1 MYLYKFL
8 TIFAWLKII
17 ITFVS
22 YLSYLILNN
31 MSLSWIDI
39 LVIGIYIAV
48 ILSLGFILSKKASKN
63 IDNYFLGGKKIK
75 WYFLGLSNA
84 SGMFDIS
91 GTMWTVAILFVY
103 GLKSVWLPWL
113 WPVWN
118 QVFVM
123 VFLAIWM
130 RRSNVMTGAEWIL
143 TRFGGRGG
151 RMSHIVVIIFAII
164 SVIGFMAYFFEGIG
178 KFAIQILPWDL
189 TCDLGFMTLTSAE
202 SYALII
208 IGITTLYTLK
218 GGMMSV
224 VAADIFQFTIMTVSC
239 LIVGYI
245 AYTSVTGEQIAALT
259 PHGWD
264 NMFFGWNLNL
274 DWGGIMPALND
285 KISSDGYQIFGAL
298 VMMMVFK
305 GIFASLAGPVP
316 SYDMQRILS
325 TKKPSE
331 AAKMSGL
338 TIFLL
343 FAPRYLMVAGLAVL
357 SIVFL
362 SPELAGLGSAMD
374 FETILPIAITRF
386 VPTGLK
392 GLLLAG
398 LLAAFVGTLAAFVN
412 SAPAYIVND
421 LYKKYIKP
429 DAAPKTYVRFS
440 YLASIVLV
448 IIGVAFGF
456 FADSLNALTLWIT
469 SSLYGGYAAANV
481 LKWIWWRFNGY
492 GYFWGMLSGLIA
504 STVKLFFFPEI
515 PDIYF
520 FPITLV
526 ASFIG
531 CFAGTYLT
539 KPDEDEILIKFYKN
553 VRPWGF
559 WKPIHEKVMKLDP
572 AFEGNKDFGRDIVNV
587 IVGIVWQMALVVLP
601 IFFIIHKTG
610 ATLIAL
616 SVVVVCMVILKFNW
630 YDKLHRADIGF
641 ENEN

>member
-1 MYLYKFL
+1 M
-8 TIFAWLKII
+8 T
-17 ITFVS
+17 
-22 YLSYLILNN
+22 
-31 MSLSWIDI
+31 LSWIDI
-39 LVIGIYIAV
+39 LVICCYILTILAIGI
-48 ILSLGFILSKKASKN
+48 ILSKRASKN
-63 IDNYFLGGKKIK
+63 MDSYFLGGKKIK

-91 GTMWTVAILFVY
+91 GTMWTVAILFIY
-103 GLKSVWLPWL
+103 GVKSVWLPWL

-143 TRFGGRGG
+143 TRFSGRGG
-151 RMSHIVVIIFAII
+151 KLSHIVVISFAII

-189 TCDLGFMTLTSAE
+189 ACNLGFMTLTSAE
-202 SYALII
+202 SYALLI
-208 IGITTLYTLK
+208 IGITTLYTLT
-218 GGMMSV
+218 GGMFSV
-224 VAADIFQFTIMTVSC
+224 VAADVFQFTIMTISC
-239 LIVGYI
+239 LIIGYI
-245 AYTSVTGEQIAALT
+245 GYNAVTADQITALT
-259 PHGWD
+259 PAGWD
-264 NMFFGWNLNL
+264 NLFFGWHLNL
-274 DWGGIMPALND
+274 DWNGLMPALNG
-285 KISSDGYQIFGAL
+285 KISTDGYELFGAL

-338 TIFLL
+338 TILLL
-343 FAPRYLMVAGLAVL
+343 FAPRYLMISGLAAL
-357 SIVFL
+357 SIVYL
-362 SPELAGLGSAMD
+362 SPELAGMGTNVD
-374 FETILPIAITRF
+374 FETILPLTISRF
-386 VPTGLK
+386 VPIGLK
-392 GLLLAG
+392 GLILAG

-440 YLASIVLV
+440 YLASITLV

-456 FADSLNALTLWIT
+456 YAKSLNSLTLWIT

-504 STVKLFFFPEI
+504 STAKLAFFPDFT
-515 PDIYF
+515 DIYF
-520 FPITLV
+520 FPVILLI
-526 ASFIG
+526 SFIG
-531 CFAGTYLT
+531 CFAGSLLT
-539 KPDEDEILIKFYKN
+539 KPDTDEILMKFYKN

-559 WKPIHEKVMKLDP
+559 WKPIFEKVVKEYP
-572 AFEGNKDFGRDIVNV
+572 EFEANKDFGRDMANV
-587 IVGIVWQMALVVLP
+587 VVGIVWQMSLVVLP
-601 IFFIIHKTG
+601 VYLVFHNTNAFLI
-610 ATLIAL
+610 TLAVLI
-616 SVVVVCMVILKFNW
+616 VTMTFLKFNW
-630 YDKLHRADIGF
+630 YDKLVKADKGF
-641 ENEN
+641 ENQ